1 MGFIFGGE
9 DTGLVGEVV
18 IFEGEV
24 FDIGDVVDEGF
35 GYGGPHIE
43 AEGMDDVVEL
53 DGVEGREFMAGPPQA
68 ESFWVDLAQEVLT
81 GSFSLVEG
89 FGDSDDSFPGVWE
102 AGEGIGLVLLFTS
115 GVSSVEEEADEGNG
129 SYDGESGGDTDDG
142 GWD

>member
-1 MGFIFGGE
+1 MGFIFKVFGGE

-24 FDIGDVVDEGF
+24 FGIGDVVDEGF

-53 DGVEGREFMAGPPQA
+53 DEVEGREFMAGPPQA

-81 GSFSLVEG
+81 GSFS
-89 FGDSDDSFPGVWE
+89 
-102 AGEGIGLVLLFTS
+102 
-115 GVSSVEEEADEGNG
+115 SVEEEADEGNG